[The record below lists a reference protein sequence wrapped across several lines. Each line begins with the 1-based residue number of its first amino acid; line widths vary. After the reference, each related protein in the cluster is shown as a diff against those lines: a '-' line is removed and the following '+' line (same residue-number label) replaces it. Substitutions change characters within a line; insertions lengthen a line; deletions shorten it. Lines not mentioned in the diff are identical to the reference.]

1 MALSVATALP
11 AKRVDFVSVRLVK
24 EGSTK
29 YPQRFIN
36 NPQDAAR
43 LAEEFIADSDR
54 EQVIAICLDV
64 KHQPTSIAII
74 SVGTVNSSL
83 VHPRE
88 VLKQAILSNAS
99 AIILAHNHPSGDLT
113 PSKPDIDMTK
123 RLSEATE
130 IMGIDLLDHIIVGD
144 GRRYISFREQGL
156 M

>member
-1 MALSVATALP
+1 MAVATAKMP
-11 AKRVDFVSVRLVK
+11 AKRVDIVSVRLVK

-43 LAEEFIADSDR
+43 LAQDFIADSDR
-54 EQVIAICLDV
+54 EKVIAICLDV
-64 KHQPTSIAII
+64 KNQPTSIATV
-74 SVGTVNSSL
+74 SVGTVQSSL

-113 PSKPDIDMTK
+113 PSKPDIDMTHK
-123 RLSEATE
+123 LTEAAE
-130 IMGIDLLDHIIVGD
+130 IMELDLLDHIIVGD
-144 GRRYISFREQGL
+144 GRRYVSFREQGL

>member
-1 MALSVATALP
+1 MAIATDKMP

-74 SVGTVNSSL
+74 SVGTVHSSL

-144 GRRYISFREQGL
+144 GRRYASFREQGL